1 MEQSTDKKT
10 PASFTDLLRIRF
22 KGLLD
27 PAGAHLN
34 KLGISPNT
42 MTLLGLAGH
51 IGAAV
56 LLAYGE
62 IQWGGLVVLLMAP
75 FDALDGTMARLR
87 GKTSRFGGFL
97 DSVVDRY
104 AELILVG
111 GLLVYYIQQA
121 NWLAIALAYA
131 AAAGS
136 IMVSYT
142 KARGESLGFK
152 VNVGLLTRVERYLV
166 IIPCLLF
173 NIPLVLLWVL
183 ALFTNFTALQRIFT
197 VFKQSEADD
206 DLLK

>member
-10 PASFTDLLRIRF
+10 PASFTDSLRVRF

-27 PAGAHLN
+27 PAGAFLN
-34 KLGISPNT
+34 KLGITPNT

-56 LLAYGE
+56 LLAFGE

-104 AELILVG
+104 AELILIG
-111 GLLVYYIQQA
+111 GLLVFYIQQA
-121 NWLAIALAYA
+121 NGLAIALAYVA
-131 AAAGS
+131 AVGS
-136 IMVSYT
+136 TMVSYS

-152 VNVGLLTRVERYLV
+152 VNVGLLTRVERYLI

-173 NIPLVLLWVL
+173 NIPLVMLWIL
-183 ALFTNFTALQRIFT
+183 ALFTNFTALQRIFA
-197 VFKQSEADD
+197 VFILSKADD

>member
-10 PASFTDLLRIRF
+10 PASFTDSLRVRF

-27 PAGAHLN
+27 PAGAFLN
-34 KLGISPNT
+34 KLGITPNT

-56 LLAYGE
+56 LLAFGE

-104 AELILVG
+104 AELILIG
-111 GLLVYYIQQA
+111 GLLVFYIQQA
-121 NWLAIALAYA
+121 NGLAIALAYVA
-131 AAAGS
+131 AVGS
-136 IMVSYT
+136 TMVSYS

-173 NIPLVLLWVL
+173 NIPLVMLWIL
-183 ALFTNFTALQRIFT
+183 ALFTNFTALQRIFA
-197 VFKQSEADD
+197 VFKLSKADD

>member
-121 NWLAIALAYA
+121 NWLAIALAYV

-183 ALFTNFTALQRIFT
+183 ALFTNFTALQRIFA
-197 VFKQSEADD
+197 VFKQSKADD

>member
-121 NWLAIALAYA
+121 DWLAIALAYV

-183 ALFTNFTALQRIFT
+183 ALFTNFTALQRIFA
-197 VFKQSEADD
+197 VFKQSKADD